1 MTAPAEASAARARGR
16 VASPLVGTW
25 RLVRVQLRSTSGR
38 SSPALFPGATGTLT
52 YRPDGR
58 MAIEIRNGQD
68 GAPYLAFD
76 GTYLSYLDPFAPT
89 SDHVVHRIEA
99 GDGADR
105 AISQQSQR
113 VQLRGDRLIW
123 LGATTR
129 AGGESWTAELVWDRV
144 L

>member
-1 MTAPAEASAARARGR
+1 MTASRTQGR

-38 SSPALFPGATGTLT
+38 SSPALFPAATGTLT

-58 MAIEIRNGQD
+58 MAVEIRNGPD
-68 GAPYLAFD
+68 GDPYLAFD

-99 GDGADR
+99 RGDAEPAVSER
-105 AISQQSQR
+105 SQR
-113 VQLRGDRLIW
+113 IQLRGDRLIW

-129 AGGESWTAELVWDRV
+129 ASGQSWTAELVWERV
-144 L
+144 